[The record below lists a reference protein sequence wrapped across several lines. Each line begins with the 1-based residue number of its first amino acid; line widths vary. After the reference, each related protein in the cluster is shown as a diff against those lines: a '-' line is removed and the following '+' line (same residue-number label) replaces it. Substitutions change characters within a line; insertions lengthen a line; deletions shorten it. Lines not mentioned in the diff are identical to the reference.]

1 MSSLRPRSVFV
12 NALTVSR
19 VPFIVA
25 FMVFA
30 VAAAM
35 RGGSLPLEICAGF
48 CMLVSGVTDLFD
60 GMLARKWAV
69 VSTFGKMADPLMD
82 KVFFI
87 VTFPT
92 LLWII
97 GWQNAHDPH
106 AVVMLAFTVL
116 YILRDQWVTF
126 LRSVGSYY
134 KADNGAL
141 WLGKVRTALSFPA
154 AGYIYAYLAFGHYLP
169 DAGQRAFLWSCYAVE
184 AMLIILNAWSMAYY
198 TKHYSEYLKRA
209 IAPERQAAENGE
221 RNGN

>member
-1 MSSLRPRSVFV
+1 MSALKSSSVFV

-25 FMVFA
+25 FMVLA
-30 VAAAM
+30 VLAVL
-35 RGGSLPLEICAGF
+35 RGGSLPLEVLAGF
-48 CMLVSGVTDLFD
+48 CMFVSGITDLFD
-60 GMLARKWAV
+60 GMLARRWRV

-87 VTFPT
+87 VAFPT
-92 LLWII
+92 LMWII
-97 GWQNAHDPH
+97 GWRDVHDPH
-106 AVVMLAFTVL
+106 ALVMLVFTVL

-154 AGYIYAYLAFGHYLP
+154 AGWVYACLAFGRYLP
-169 DAGQRAFLWSCYAVE
+169 EACMPFLRWSCYAVE
-184 AMLIILNAWSMAYY
+184 AALIVLNVWSVIYY
-198 TKHYSEYLKRA
+198 TRHYAPYLS
-209 IAPERQAAENGE
+209 QALRPKEDG
-221 RNGN
+221 R

>member
-1 MSSLRPRSVFV
+1 MSALRPRSVFV

-25 FMVFA
+25 FMAFA
-30 VAAAM
+30 VAAVL
-35 RGGSLPLEICAGF
+35 RGGSLALEICAGF
-48 CMLVSGVTDLFD
+48 CMFIAGITDLFD
-60 GMLARKWAV
+60 GMLARRWSV

-97 GWQNAHDPH
+97 GWRNVKDLH
-106 AVVMLAFTVL
+106 ALVMLVFTVL

-126 LRSVGSYY
+126 LRSIGSYY

-169 DAGQRAFLWSCYAVE
+169 EAAQRGVLWSCYALE
-184 AMLIILNAWSMAYY
+184 GLLILLNLWSMVRY
-198 TKHYSEYLKRA
+198 TGHYSEYLKRA
-209 IAPERQAAENGE
+209 IRPG
-221 RNGN
+221 G

>member
-35 RGGSLPLEICAGF
+35 RGNSLPLEICAGF
-48 CMLVSGVTDLFD
+48 CMFVAGITDLFD
-60 GMLARKWAV
+60 GMLARKWGV

-97 GWQNAHDPH
+97 GWRNVHDPH

-184 AMLIILNAWSMAYY
+184 ALLIILNVWSMVYY

-209 IAPERQAAENGE
+209 LAPERTDAGKGE
-221 RNGN
+221 

>member
-1 MSSLRPRSVFV
+1 MSPLKSRSLFV

-30 VAAAM
+30 VLAAL
-35 RGGSLPLEICAGF
+35 RGGSLALEICAGA
-48 CMLVSGVTDLFD
+48 CMFVSGFTDMFD
-60 GMLARKWAV
+60 GMLARKWSV

-97 GWQNAHDPH
+97 GWRDRQDPH
-106 AVVMLAFTVL
+106 ALVMLVFTVL

-126 LRSVGSYY
+126 LRSIGSYY

-154 AGYIYAYLAFGHYLP
+154 AGYIYAYLVFAKYLP
-169 DAGQRAFLWSCYAVE
+169 GGWQTAMLWSCYAVE
-184 AMLIILNAWSMAYY
+184 ALLIVLNVWSMVHY
-198 TKHYSEYLKRA
+198 TKHYSGYIERSIK
-209 IAPERQAAENGE
+209 PE
-221 RNGN
+221 

>member
-1 MSSLRPRSVFV
+1 MSALRPRSVFV

-25 FMVFA
+25 FMAFA
-30 VAAAM
+30 VAAVL
-35 RGGSLPLEICAGF
+35 RGGSLALEICAGF
-48 CMLVSGVTDLFD
+48 CMFIAGITDLFD
-60 GMLARKWAV
+60 GMLARRWSV

-97 GWQNAHDPH
+97 GWRNVKDLH
-106 AVVMLAFTVL
+106 ALVMLVFTVL

-126 LRSVGSYY
+126 LRSIGSYY

-169 DAGQRAFLWSCYAVE
+169 EAWQNAFLWSCYALEFV
-184 AMLIILNAWSMAYY
+184 LIAINVWSMVYY

-209 IAPERQAAENGE
+209 IRPE
-221 RNGN
+221 

>member
-1 MSSLRPRSVFV
+1 MNPIRPRSVFV

-25 FMVFA
+25 FMAFA
-30 VAAAM
+30 VAAAL
-35 RGGSLPLEICAGF
+35 RGGSLALEICAGF
-48 CMLVSGVTDLFD
+48 CMFVAGITDLFD
-60 GMLARKWAV
+60 GMLARRWSV

-97 GWQNAHDPH
+97 GWRDNRDPH
-106 AVVMLAFTVL
+106 ALVMLAFTVL

-169 DAGQRAFLWSCYAVE
+169 EAAQRGVLWSCYALE
-184 AMLIILNAWSMAYY
+184 GLLILLNLWSMVRY
-198 TKHYSEYLKRA
+198 TGHYSEYLKRA
-209 IAPERQAAENGE
+209 IRPG
-221 RNGN
+221 G